1 MYIETLPQYHSRNVD
16 GERHRFSCLRRN
28 IRFVIDVRGKPKVYF
43 TCHPDD
49 FDRYFDEVC
58 DNIFKVQDCAIYYTA
73 DMAASI
79 PWIYRDTDLGGM
91 ALFVIPVTFRLLT
104 EDNRAMQEDFAF
116 ADENHIPI
124 LPLMMEVDIDT
135 LYSQK
140 FGKRQYLSPNSHD
153 LTEISFEDKLKKYLS
168 SVLLDDKTIARIQTA
183 FDAYIFLS
191 YRKKDR
197 HHANE
202 LMRLIHQNPEYQ
214 DIAIWFDEYLTPGEN
229 FDDVI
234 RKSLDKSELFT
245 LLVTPN
251 LVNEANYVQQE
262 EYPAAHEAGKRII
275 PAEMIPT
282 DRQKLE
288 TDFVDLPPCVDAHND
303 TDLHSSLVEAIKGLV
318 VRQNGNNP
326 EHNYLIGLAYL
337 EGVDVEVDVKQGL
350 RLITAA
356 AESEFPEAMEK
367 LYRLYMDG
375 KKVTIDY
382 GKAARWAQRIYDKYL
397 NELGEKEPTKVM
409 SGNLG

>member
-1 MYIETLPQYHSRNVD
+1 M
-16 GERHRFSCLRRN
+16 
-28 IRFVIDVRGKPKVYF
+28 
-43 TCHPDD
+43 
-49 FDRYFDEVC
+49 
-58 DNIFKVQDCAIYYTA
+58 
-73 DMAASI
+73 
-79 PWIYRDTDLGGM
+79 
-91 ALFVIPVTFRLLT
+91 
-104 EDNRAMQEDFAF
+104 
-116 ADENHIPI
+116 
-124 LPLMMEVDIDT
+124 
-135 LYSQK
+135 
-140 FGKRQYLSPNSHD
+140 
-153 LTEISFEDKLKKYLS
+153 
-168 SVLLDDKTIARIQTA
+168 DDKTIARIQAA

-234 RKSLDKSELFT
+234 RKALDKSELFT

-367 LYRLYMDG
+367 TLSPLYG
-375 KKVTIDY
+375 
-382 GKAARWAQRIYDKYL
+382 W
-397 NELGEKEPTKVM
+397 
-409 SGNLG
+409 